1 MLVDCHVHLDPFL
14 DEEVDGILYRAREV
28 GVKFVISA
36 GTTLASCQ
44 RSLYLSTKFSDFFTG
59 IGLHPMNLENKFT
72 EKKRF

>member
-44 RSLYLSTKFSDFFTG
+44 RSLYLSTKFSDFFNG
-59 IGLHPMNLENKFT
+59 IG
-72 EKKRF
+72 